1 MLPYVQR
8 MRVHPWDECV
18 TYNWLAAKLSHFLQ
32 GSRFSLLLS
41 GSEYRATGAQDQ
53 LPTSQDTSVSL
64 NNLGKMRLFWLSQLE
79 LSKLASLGI
88 LADRQNSQH
97 IKFSCQ
103 QTHCLPLSKGY
114 RELQS
119 RLQGGTVE
127 DIIFFVLLLGCLC
140 VGEG

>member
-1 MLPYVQR
+1 MDLFPLKSLHAR
-8 MRVHPWDECV
+8 
-18 TYNWLAAKLSHFLQ
+18 Q
-32 GSRFSLLLS
+32 GV
-41 GSEYRATGAQDQ
+41 EGAC
-53 LPTSQDTSVSL
+53 PTSQDTSVSL